1 MKLKRFMLGIIFFFV
16 TLQNYAFNFSVAPTR
31 FEIQLDKVNTNEITL
46 INNTTNPMRL
56 ESFLESAPGY
66 EKYSLN
72 DYIKLYPKMVA
83 IKPGS
88 KQVIRFRVKPEPDM
102 EAGEYKSYVVFK
114 EIPLKE
120 SVNVSNEKVDAQIKM
135 ITEVGISV
143 YGHYGEI
150 DRGTNIS
157 NLKLAYDS
165 QTSNLK
171 VIADSNSKGN
181 SSEFLKQEIEILGV
195 GGVVTDTIDSQ
206 FGRTKRN
213 GKSQIESIT
222 KIEGLKGKR
231 VRVTI
236 YNSQGKLLEKKTS
249 DTLY

>member
-181 SSEFLKQEIEILGV
+181 SSELLKQEIEIL
-195 GGVVTDTIDSQ
+195 GVVTDTIDSQ
-206 FGRTKRN
+206 FWRTKRN